1 MAVKVAKK
9 LIQIAKGTEKVASDG
24 IKYRYLGKQWGKV
37 TKSGRTGQMARKA
50 IDAELTASAQGARMS
65 KAKQTKK
72 SVAWFKKKVKGMS
85 YDESAKGFK
94 PAVLAIGKMYTF
106 GYDAKLKAILPYWDR
121 FPLIVVLD
129 FFTGIDGE
137 PGFLGL
143 NFHYL
148 HPTERSQFFTK
159 ILKFSNQKGE
169 PKDFTDKAS
178 FNISWEAV
186 QNIKHADKL
195 IHKYLYGHVKT
206 SLLEAPANE
215 WENVIFLPYQKFV
228 FTGKHSLK
236 SVWGK

>member
-50 IDAELTASAQGARMS
+50 IDAELTASAQGATMS
-65 KAKQTKK
+65 KAKQAKK
-72 SVAWFKKKVKGMS
+72 SVAWFKKKVG
-85 YDESAKGFK
+85 ESAKGFK
-94 PAVLAIGKMYTF
+94 PAVLAPGKMYTF
-106 GYDAKLKAILPYWDR
+106 GYDAKLKAILPYWDK
-121 FPLIVVLD
+121 FPLIIVLD
-129 FFTGIDGE
+129 FFTGIDGKG
-137 PGFLGL
+137 GFLGL

-148 HPTERSQFFTK
+148 SPIDRQKFFTK
-159 ILKFSNQKGE
+159 ILKFSNQKGD
-169 PKDFTDKAS
+169 PMDFTDKAR
-178 FNISWEAV
+178 FNISWDAV
-186 QNIKHADKL
+186 RNIKHADKM

-206 SLLEAPANE
+206 SLLEAPPNE

-228 FTGKHSLK
+228 LTKPHSLR